1 MKYKS
6 YKNNKSGAVA
16 PANVGKHLKLTE
28 EEVQEIIYLY
38 CEKGVTQKVIADHY
52 GISRRTI
59 QYILNPESRRKNYER
74 VMQEDK
80 EQHRERMR
88 NFRLKNKGG
97 QDNGKHRED

>member
-6 YKNNKSGAVA
+6 YKGNKAGAVA
-16 PANVGKHLKLTE
+16 PAHVGNHTKLTDE
-28 EEVQEIIYLY
+28 QVQEIIYLY
-38 CEKGVTQKVIADHY
+38 CEKGITQKVIAEHY

-59 QYILNPESRRKNYER
+59 QYILNPESRKKNYER

-88 NFRLKNKGG
+88 NFRLKKKGG

>member
-6 YKNNKSGAVA
+6 YKNNKAGAVA

-38 CEKGVTQKVIADHY
+38 CEKGVTQKVIAEHY
-52 GISRRTI
+52 GISVRTI

-80 EQHRERMR
+80 EQHRDRMR
-88 NFRLKNKGG
+88 NIRARRKLS
-97 QDNGKHRED
+97 NGKHSED